1 MPVEGRSAG
10 SGIKAVGVVVTM
22 LALLSALGIASFAL
36 FTDSETV
43 GGNTFS
49 SGSID
54 LTVSP
59 ASALV
64 TLTTPPMTPGDQY
77 TAPLTVGNAGT
88 VELRYAMTSTTTED
102 VLAGELVMTIKD
114 GVTSCDNANWAASG
128 TQIYTGVL
136 GTVATSSIFGSAA
149 QGADTG
155 DRAIAGG
162 ASEVLCFNVTL
173 PLAATN
179 AAQGIT
185 STATFTFDAEQTANN
200 A

>member
-1 MPVEGRSAG
+1 
-10 SGIKAVGVVVTM
+10 M

-102 VLAGELVMTIKD
+102 VLAGELVMTIKSS
-114 GVTSCDNANWAASG
+114 VTTCDDANWAATG
-128 TQIYTGVL
+128 TAIYTGVL
-136 GTVATSSIFGSAA
+136 GTVATSNIFGSAA
-149 QGADTG
+149 TGQDTG

-162 ASEVLCFNVTL
+162 ANEVLCFNVSF
-173 PLAATN
+173 PIAGTN

>member
-1 MPVEGRSAG
+1 MSPASRSSG
-10 SGIKAVGVVVTM
+10 SGIKAIGIVVTM
-22 LALLSALGIASFAL
+22 LALLSALGVASFAL

-64 TLTTPPMTPGDQY
+64 TLTTPLMTPGDQF

-102 VLAGELVMTIKD
+102 VLAGELVMTIKE
-114 GVTSCDNANWAASG
+114 GVTTCDNANWGASG
-128 TQIYTGVL
+128 TNIYTGVL
-136 GTVATSSIFGSAA
+136 GSVATTSVFGSSA
-149 QGADTG
+149 QGADPG
-155 DRAIAGG
+155 DRAIAG
-162 ASEVLCFNVTL
+162 ASDEVLCFNVTF
-173 PLAATN
+173 PLAGTN

-185 STATFTFDAEQTANN
+185 STATFAFDSEQTANN
-200 A
+200 S